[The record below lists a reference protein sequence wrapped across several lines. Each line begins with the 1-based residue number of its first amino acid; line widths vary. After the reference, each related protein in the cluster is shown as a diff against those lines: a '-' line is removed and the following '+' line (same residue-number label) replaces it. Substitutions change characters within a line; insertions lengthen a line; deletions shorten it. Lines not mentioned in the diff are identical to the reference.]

1 MQYYFGPMNHPGN
14 LGIPKLMYVLI
25 RLVILEVITVESRYM
40 LQKILMKELMFKNI
54 SSYSKDHQR
63 LHLNFKC

>member
-1 MQYYFGPMNHPGN
+1 MQYYFGPMNHQGN

-40 LQKILMKELMFKNI
+40 LKR
-54 SSYSKDHQR
+54 YS
-63 LHLNFKC
+63 